1 MSPPIQYAVGDT
13 VGMKVG
19 SSVFFLAALA
29 CCEVEPIHDS
39 VGEYVVGVY
48 VVSCSVGAGVFDVYR
63 LSLFFLCLLPPDVVS
78 VVPDVVSIVPT
89 FFFLVRISETDAL
102 TGFISAVEGSPF
114 RLARNDAAF
123 CRSDDEGGLV
133 LRASTS
139 AFTMRH
145 DSSSDARCDVPVMLG
160 NYFVMSWETTTS
172 WYLQCD
178 FQFVCLCLSI
188 QSSIYFPF
196 KGFIDTVAI
205 QSGIK
210 NCSCSQPK
218 AVYHCNKLSLST
230 SYFNSC
236 HINSQTLR
244 EVRRGKIAL
253 GR

>member
-1 MSPPIQYAVGDT
+1 M
-13 VGMKVG
+13 
-19 SSVFFLAALA
+19 
-29 CCEVEPIHDS
+29 
-39 VGEYVVGVY
+39 
-48 VVSCSVGAGVFDVYR
+48 GAGVFDVYR

-78 VVPDVVSIVPT
+78 VLPT

-178 FQFVCLCLSI
+178 FQFMC
-188 QSSIYFPF
+188 
-196 KGFIDTVAI
+196 
-205 QSGIK
+205 
-210 NCSCSQPK
+210 
-218 AVYHCNKLSLST
+218 
-230 SYFNSC
+230 
-236 HINSQTLR
+236 
-244 EVRRGKIAL
+244 
-253 GR
+253 